1 MALEVG
7 SHRYPALNLGYL
19 AVRTT
24 ALGATRPGPKSPKS
38 APLARLGALEQE
50 AQLSQVPRAS
60 SFAPLIPPRR

>member
-7 SHRYPALNLGYL
+7 SHRYPALDLGYL

-24 ALGATRPGPKSPKS
+24 ALGATRPGPKSPQS

-50 AQLSQVPRAS
+50 AQLS
-60 SFAPLIPPRR
+60 